1 MLDIAFIRQNPE
13 AVRTA
18 AQNKRMEVDI
28 DGLLAADK
36 ERREVLGTLEAKRQK
51 KNELS
56 AQIPKASK
64 EDRPKLVDEAKVIR
78 GEIETLE
85 PKLAEVDRRLQ
96 DLMLRVPS
104 IPRPEVPVGKGEDD
118 NVEIRK
124 VGTPRT
130 FSFTPKDHVALMSDL
145 DLVN

>member
-18 AQNKRMEVDI
+18 AQNKRMEVDV

-36 ERREVLGTLEAKRQK
+36 ERREVLVTLEAKRQK

-64 EDRPKLVDEAKVIR
+64 DDRPKLVDEAKAVR
-78 GEIETLE
+78 TEIESLE
-85 PKLAEVDRRLQ
+85 PKLSEIERRLE

-104 IPRPEVPVGKGEDD
+104 IPRPEVPLGKGEG
-118 NVEIRK
+118 RH
-124 VGTPRT
+124 P
-130 FSFTPKDHVALMSDL
+130 ADL
-145 DLVN
+145 LLCVQRSRGAHE